1 MPSTDAGQIL
11 ACGSLPAGA
20 LLEQLRWRYATK
32 KFDPQRKIPAENCK
46 ILEEVLVCSP
56 SSFGLQPWRFVVVTD
71 PSVRERLRDVSW
83 NQAQVVDASH
93 LVVFAI
99 KKDLNAE
106 DVERYVQ
113 RIAQV
118 RGVSLDTLSH
128 YKTGLGYLR
137 SSF

>member
-1 MPSTDAGQIL
+1 M
-11 ACGSLPAGA
+11 
-20 LLEQLRWRYATK
+20 
-32 KFDPQRKIPAENCK
+32 
-46 ILEEVLVCSP
+46 
-56 SSFGLQPWRFVVVTD
+56 VTD